1 MDDLK
6 ERSVQMEA
14 QLGRLAEEVRENNKR
29 LEERM
34 AALVANHTKSNSKA
48 AEEREKTVDARMG
61 RIEKMLELITVS
73 SKNNN
78 PENAGTSGSAN
89 KQPEVNGLEKGPLV
103 VTGGDKNKE
112 KETGEGFVGLGPVI
126 TNWEEE
132 AWYESDDLRRGEEFV
147 RQHAKRNAK
156 RDGENQI
163 TRVHLPKLDFPKFD
177 GSDPIVWK
185 NNCEF
190 YFAMYQVPEDYKT
203 RMAVMNFDEEMHQ
216 WYLGL
221 VDGPYQLQWPE
232 LVEEVMGRFKLSVDK
247 HPVDEFKRIHQVG
260 KVDDYIKRFDKARIK
275 LKKHNP
281 IVNEEFFIAGFISG
295 LKEELK
301 ATMELFEI
309 KHLNQAFNHALKVEA
324 NYEIQNKKPKM
335 LVKPTN
341 LLTYPNKKPY
351 NGERKE
357 GTSGNQVARS
367 WQPNSNFRSAEF
379 QRRRALGLCDKCD
392 EKYFPGHV
400 CARKALNA
408 ITGEVE
414 PINLEEDGYQVEEVS
429 DEEIEQATLTMFN
442 SKEKKTTTMMKFKGE
457 IGNLPVCALLD
468 SGSTHSFV
476 HPSVIQEV
484 QPKLIQTVPMIV
496 TVANGAKMV
505 TDLQCEALQFCI
517 QGHPFE
523 RDMRVLDVQGYD
535 MILGIDWLISLGPMK
550 IDWGVGSIEF
560 QHNNKPVKLQV
571 REEKAKIKM
580 YQGVIDVE
588 KEKKKGS
595 EVLLAHIMSLEGQV
609 GITSSSETPSMLTD
623 TPKELHEVL
632 NSFSQIFEEPK
643 GLPPV
648 RSVDHSRTLIPDS
661 KTVNQRPYRYS
672 YFQKVE
678 IEKIITELLANQL
691 IQPSNSPYASP
702 VLLVKKKDGSW
713 RMCVDYRQLNTL
725 TVKNKYPI
733 PVIDDLLDELH
744 GASIFSKIDLRS
756 GYHQIRM
763 KTDDKEKTAFR
774 THEGHYEFNVM
785 PFGLTNAPAT
795 FQTLMNT
802 IFKPYL
808 RRFVLVFFDDIL
820 VYSKNMSEHQEHLGL
835 TLELLIQ
842 HQLYAKRSK
851 CEFGLS
857 SIEYLGHVI
866 SKEGVSTDPKKIQA
880 MLSWPTPK
888 NVKELRS
895 FLGLTGYYR
904 KFVKSYGTIAKPLTE
919 QLKKNAFHWGPEAD
933 LAFQQLKE
941 AMYTALVL
949 AMPDF
954 SKEFVVET
962 DASELGI
969 GAVLMQDRQPI
980 AYLSKGLGPKSVGL
994 SVYEKEFLALLT
1006 AVQKWKHYL
1015 MGGPFIIR
1023 TDQIALKHL
1032 LEQRVNHAMQHK
1044 GLCKLMG
1051 LDYKIE
1057 YKKGVENKVADAL
1070 SRRASTDKLLSL
1082 CSGEISA
1089 VTELIPSWVDEIK
1102 LSYTEDVW
1110 MGEMLKKWHEG
1121 TLDPEKYTLHQG
1133 ILRYKNRICV
1143 GEQKEWRV
1151 KLTQE
1156 LHATSIGGHSGV
1168 LATYQR
1174 VKKLFYWPGLKET
1187 VREVVRNC
1195 EVCQLNKSENV
1206 ATPGLLQPILVPDG
1220 AWQGISMDFIVGLPK
1235 SEGKTVILVIVDRF
1249 TKYAHFLQLAHPYT
1263 AKEVAQLF
1271 LQQVYKLHGLPLN
1284 ILTDRDPLFTSK
1296 FWKVVMEQLG
1306 VKLNYSTSY
1315 HPQTDGQTERVN
1327 QCLENYLRCM
1337 VFDKQKKWS
1346 HWLYLAE
1353 YWYNTS
1359 FHSSLNC
1366 SPFQALYGYEPRELP
1381 SVKVGNENSDVITG
1395 EGGRREQTL
1404 ELLKFHLKRAQEK
1417 MKKQA
1422 DKKRVARSFKVGD
1435 WVYMKLQP
1443 YRQVSVSGQAH
1454 SKLNPKFYGPYEII
1468 EKVGEVAY
1476 KLNLPLGSSIHP
1488 VIHVS
1493 QLKIKH
1499 GSGVSVNAQLPV
1511 VGPDGEL
1518 RIEPQKLLARRV
1530 IKRRNEP
1537 VSQWLVQWV
1546 NRPEEAA
1553 TWEDFEYLN
1562 QNYPNFVLEG
1572 KNLAVWEAMSGIE
1585 WNDNANISSVENID
1599 QVNVFR
1605 VTADDG
1611 TKGSVTQNLIKTGGT
1626 HGAKCNGVTEEGSG
1640 SLGDVAERGH

>member
-357 GTSGNQVARS
+357 GTSGNQVVRS

-535 MILGIDWLISLGPMK
+535 MILGIDWLISLGPMN

-595 EVLLAHIMSLEGQV
+595 EVLLAHIMSVEGQV

-648 RSVDHSRTLIPDS
+648 RSVDHSITLIPDS

-744 GASIFSKIDLRS
+744 GASIFSKVDLRS

-808 RRFVLVFFDDIL
+808 RRFVLVFFYDIL

-941 AMYTALVL
+941 AMHTAPVL

-1044 GLCKLMG
+1044 G
-1051 LDYKIE
+1051 
-1057 YKKGVENKVADAL
+1057 
-1070 SRRASTDKLLSL
+1070 
-1082 CSGEISA
+1082 EISA

-1133 ILRYKNRICV
+1133 IL
-1143 GEQKEWRV
+1143 
-1151 KLTQE
+1151 
-1156 LHATSIGGHSGV
+1156 
-1168 LATYQR
+1168 
-1174 VKKLFYWPGLKET
+1174 
-1187 VREVVRNC
+1187 
-1195 EVCQLNKSENV
+1195 
-1206 ATPGLLQPILVPDG
+1206 
-1220 AWQGISMDFIVGLPK
+1220 
-1235 SEGKTVILVIVDRF
+1235 
-1249 TKYAHFLQLAHPYT
+1249 
-1263 AKEVAQLF
+1263 
-1271 LQQVYKLHGLPLN
+1271 
-1284 ILTDRDPLFTSK
+1284 
-1296 FWKVVMEQLG
+1296 
-1306 VKLNYSTSY
+1306 
-1315 HPQTDGQTERVN
+1315 
-1327 QCLENYLRCM
+1327 
-1337 VFDKQKKWS
+1337 
-1346 HWLYLAE
+1346 
-1353 YWYNTS
+1353 
-1359 FHSSLNC
+1359 

-1422 DKKRVARSFKVGD
+1422 DKKRVARS
-1435 WVYMKLQP
+1435 
-1443 YRQVSVSGQAH
+1443 
-1454 SKLNPKFYGPYEII
+1454 
-1468 EKVGEVAY
+1468 GEVAY

-1585 WNDNANISSVENID
+1585 SNDNANISSVENID